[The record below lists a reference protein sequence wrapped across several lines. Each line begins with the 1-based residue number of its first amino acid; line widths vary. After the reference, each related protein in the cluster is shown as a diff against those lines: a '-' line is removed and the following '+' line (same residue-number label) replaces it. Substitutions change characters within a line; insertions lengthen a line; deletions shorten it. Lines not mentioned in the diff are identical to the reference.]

1 MMVLATP
8 QEAFRPLPLR
18 GKLALGYE
26 IVRTYA
32 RVRRLLRQR
41 DIREVLDQ
49 LRAEVPAREGD
60 RTTLANGV
68 RLGRA
73 VGRTLRLLPSDTRC
87 LTRSLVL
94 TEMLSRR
101 GIESSLVIGVRSKDG
116 FEAHAW
122 VEHGGAPLLPDA
134 EFSRLVELRGGSSP
148 ETTA

>member
-1 MMVLATP
+1 MMMLATP
-8 QEAFRPLPLR
+8 EEAFRPLPPR

-32 RVRRLLRQR
+32 RVRRLQRGR
-41 DIREVLDQ
+41 DIRDVLDE
-49 LRAEVPAREGD
+49 LRAEVPARQGD
-60 RTTLANGV
+60 RTTIQIGV

-73 VGRTLRLLPSDTRC
+73 VARTLGLLPSDTRC
-87 LTRSLVL
+87 LIRSLVL

-101 GIESSLVIGVRSKDG
+101 GIESSLVIGVRTDDG

-134 EFSRLVELRGGSSP
+134 EFGRLVELRGGGSP
-148 ETTA
+148 EPTT